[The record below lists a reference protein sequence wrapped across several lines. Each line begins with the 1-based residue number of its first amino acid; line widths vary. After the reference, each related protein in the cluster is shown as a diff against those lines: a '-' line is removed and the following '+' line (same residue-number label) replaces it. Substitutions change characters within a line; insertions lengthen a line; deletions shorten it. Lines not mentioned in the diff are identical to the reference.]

1 MKELTQVERK
11 VQIKADRDLET
22 SIEVDT
28 DLEKT
33 VQSAENVDEKS
44 GTAPKFLIT
53 PMLGLAHGSTH
64 TRPIAQTPTNV
75 NVIFS
80 AYMSAEL
87 P

>member
-33 VQSAENVDEKS
+33 VQSAEIVGPGSWVRTHETHCSAPHRRERNFVGIHVCRVALKYLPQPIKS
-44 GTAPKFLIT
+44 RV
-53 PMLGLAHGSTH
+53 S
-64 TRPIAQTPTNV
+64 V
-75 NVIFS
+75 
-80 AYMSAEL
+80 
-87 P
+87 